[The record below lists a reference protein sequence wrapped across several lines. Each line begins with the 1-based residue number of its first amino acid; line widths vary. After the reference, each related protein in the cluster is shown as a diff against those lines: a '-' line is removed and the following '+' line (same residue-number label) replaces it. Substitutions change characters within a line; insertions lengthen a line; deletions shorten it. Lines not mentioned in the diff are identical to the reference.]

1 MLATIESILDFFF
14 FVPFF
19 PNYKIRRR
27 MDRFAPAHAHSRCV
41 CHMRKK

>member
-1 MLATIESILDFFF
+1 MIALFESMIDFFI

-27 MDRFAPAHAHSRCV
+27 MNKFMPRSCSS
-41 CHMRKK
+41 CGK